1 MILLLFLF
9 LLLLFSGKVYVPKE
23 TPQTATDDMK
33 IVLDLD
39 EEQTLSTASDSDLV
53 DLAGILGLHSMLNQD
68 QYHASITNKGQMGG
82 TKFESVVKASV
93 PKKAVPILPDNDTDV
108 SKTTQQ
114 VTENDSS
121 LKTLNWNN
129 IKHIPR
135 EVFKKLFDGLKSNSN
150 LEKLSMSNTGM
161 TDGPAAKLAEALKTN
176 KSLTVLN
183 LESNFISGAMIR
195 DILKAINENQTIL
208 EFRACNQRPQVMGNR
223 IEMEIAKLV
232 EENSTLLRLGL
243 NFDVPDARLRV
254 ANKLQANNDHSKY
267 SIVSLFVSHHRKT
280 LTLTLYQVHEYT
292 HACDI
297 PCHLF

>member
-1 MILLLFLF
+1 M
-9 LLLLFSGKVYVPKE
+9 YVPKE
-23 TPQTATDDMK
+23 TPKTATDDMK

-68 QYHASITNKGQMGG
+68 QYHASITNKGQMGNA
-82 TKFESVVKASV
+82 KFESVVKASV

-108 SKTTQQ
+108 NKTTQQ
-114 VTENDSS
+114 VTENEPS
-121 LKTLNWNN
+121 LKELNWNN

-135 EVFKKLFDGLKSNSN
+135 EVFKKIFDALKSNTN
-150 LEKLSMSNTGM
+150 LEKLSMTNTGM
-161 TDGPAAKLAEALKTN
+161 TDGPAAKLAEALKAN

-195 DILKAINENQTIL
+195 DILKAINENQTVL

-232 EENSTLLRLGL
+232 EENNTLLRLGL

-267 SIVSLFVSHHRKT
+267 
-280 LTLTLYQVHEYT
+280 
-292 HACDI
+292 
-297 PCHLF
+297 